1 MAKFN
6 WQKALDRCWFLTKV
20 FAILSIMCT
29 VAFTWGTFYPNKTAV
44 KNVNL
49 KLDKFYMKKGGK
61 VQYWGESKIPR
72 VNSNLLFKDL
82 MQHLREGKE
91 IPMDYGLDGMRNVLK
106 SVMMENK
113 MLNPE
118 EINMAL
124 SKGASQARKVANEVL
139 LRVRKNSG
147 Y

>member
-1 MAKFN
+1 
-6 WQKALDRCWFLTKV
+6 
-20 FAILSIMCT
+20 
-29 VAFTWGTFYPNKTAV
+29 
-44 KNVNL
+44 
-49 KLDKFYMKKGGK
+49 
-61 VQYWGESKIPR
+61 
-72 VNSNLLFKDL
+72 

-124 SKGASQARKVANEVL
+124 SKGASQARKVANDVL
-139 LRVRKNSG
+139 LRVRNNSG